1 MSHGKLAASF
11 SLIVVAVSPVLAH
24 APERDA
30 MAGAPAAGPDAR
42 YCLRVEP
49 VTGSRV
55 ERVRCWTRERWAGQ
69 GVDVDKEWAKEGV
82 TVIE

>member
-1 MSHGKLAASF
+1 MSHMKLAAAL
-11 SLIVVAVSPVLAH
+11 SLVVVAAAPVVAQP
-24 APERDA
+24 AEQDV

-55 ERVRCWTRERWAGQ
+55 ERVRCWTRERWAAL
-69 GVDVDKEWAKEGV
+69 GVDVDREWAREGV
-82 TVIE
+82 RVIE